1 LSGAQAADAPDE
13 ALARAAAAGIRCM
26 GIPTPFL
33 VGRVN
38 TYLIEDDPLT
48 LVDSGPNSG
57 KALDELERA
66 LARLGR
72 RVEDIELVLI
82 THQHIDHTGLVE
94 IVARR
99 SGAEVAA
106 LDLLAPYLS
115 AYVEQAEAD
124 DEFAVTLMRRH
135 GIAEDTVQALRSV
148 SQAFRGWGGRA
159 EIGRPLAAGSELR
172 LRDRTLEVLHR
183 PGHSP
188 SDTIFWDAERRIVI
202 GGDHLIAHISSNPLV
217 TRPLPGTGDAE
228 PSGAASARERPRAL
242 MEYLDSLRATRE
254 MPVEIVLAGHGAPV
268 TQHVSLIDERLA
280 LHDRRARRI
289 LRVLAERPS
298 TAHEVAQRLWG
309 NVAVTQAYLTL
320 SEVLGHVDLLL
331 ADGRAVELES
341 DGVVRF
347 SAAAGR
353 ETDGGVDR

>member
-1 LSGAQAADAPDE
+1 VTPVADGPEAGA
-13 ALARAAAAGIRCM
+13 ALARAARAGIHRLP
-26 GIPTPFL
+26 IPTPFL

-66 LARLGR
+66 LERLGR
-72 RVEDIELVLI
+72 RIEDIELVLI
-82 THQHIDHTGLVE
+82 THQHIDHTGLVD

-106 LDLLAPYLS
+106 LDRLAPYLRR
-115 AYVEQAEAD
+115 YVEEAEAD
-124 DEFAVTLMRRH
+124 DEFAVILMRRH
-135 GIAEDTVQALRSV
+135 GIGDDMVGALRSV

-159 EIGRPLAAGSELR
+159 DVGRQLAPGATLE
-172 LRDRTLEVLHR
+172 LRDRSFEVLHR

-188 SDTIFWDAERRIVI
+188 SDTLFWDARRRLLI

-217 TRPLPGTGDAE
+217 SRPLPPPGE
-228 PSGAASARERPRAL
+228 PAVGAADAAAERPRAL
-242 MEYLDSLRATRE
+242 MTYLDSLRATRE
-254 MPVEIVLAGHGAPV
+254 LPVDIVLAGHGVPV
-268 TQHVSLIDERLA
+268 TDHVSLIDERLA

-331 ADGRAVELES
+331 ADGRAVERER

-347 SAAAGR
+347 AAA
-353 ETDGGVDR
+353 